1 MIDPFDL
8 PIILAG
14 CIAFVLGMYFLP
26 LIVAM
31 ARDHRQVLAI
41 SAIPPT
47 TKRRDNEQ
55 LGIRA

>member
-14 CIAFVLGMYFLP
+14 CIAFVVSMYFLP

-41 SAIPPT
+41 SAIPLT